1 MRNSMK
7 KLIISAAALFF
18 VLTILPASGIGDGD
32 TRLTIIHSS
41 NLNGYLAPCPT

>member
-1 MRNSMK
+1 MK
-7 KLIISAAALFF
+7 KIITLTAALFI
-18 VLTILPASGIGDGD
+18 VLTMLPASGVGAGD